1 MNKALSNFIFIA
13 IISFVFINCANRGR
27 PEGGPKDE
35 APPIITK
42 SEPEN
47 FSINFTGN
55 EIRIY
60 FDEFIKVKNLQ
71 QQLII
76 SPPMNPMPEITPQGS
91 ASKYIN
97 IKIIDTL
104 DANTTYA
111 LNFGNSIVDNN
122 EENPYPFYR
131 YVFSTGDDI
140 DSLTVKGNILDAL
153 ERKTDEFVSVVLYE
167 VDSTFT
173 DSIIYKETPK
183 YVTNTLDS
191 VTSFS
196 IENIKAGKY
205 MLLALKDANLD
216 NKFQQKTDK
225 IGFYKK
231 FIDVPADSVFYE
243 LKLFKE
249 DPDFNATR
257 PSLVT
262 GEKIAFGYEGDYK
275 DMKIEMLSDTPED
288 FKHKITKDEQTD
300 TLHYWYKPK
309 MEVDSLIFKVS
320 KGDFEKDFTVKIRP
334 KESDTLLVKAITAGN
349 IDYDGSFEISASI
362 PIVNID
368 ETKISILDIDSLN
381 IDFKSSFD
389 TIRNILALDFVKTE
403 SNDYKIR
410 LLPNTFTDFFEH
422 TNDTLNYSTR
432 TKALSDFGN
441 VRVILQNA
449 KYPVI
454 VQLTDNE
461 GVVKTEKFATEPK
474 SIDFTNLAPSNY
486 LLRVIF
492 DTNGNQKYDSGN
504 YLKKI
509 QPESV
514 SHFEIE
520 EIRAGWD
527 NIETLSLT
535 EE

>member
-1 MNKALSNFIFIA
+1 MYKALSNFIFIA
-13 IISFVFINCANRGR
+13 ILSFVFINCANRGR

-35 APPIITK
+35 KPPIITK

-47 FSINFTGN
+47 FSTNFTEN

-60 FDEFIKVKNLQ
+60 FDEYIKVKNMQ

-76 SPPMNPMPEITPQGS
+76 SPPMDPMPEITPQGG
-91 ASKYIN
+91 ASKYID

-122 EENPYPFYR
+122 EENPYPYYR
-131 YVFSTGDDI
+131 YVFSTGDYI

-167 VDSTFT
+167 LDSTYT

-191 VTSFS
+191 VTNFS

-205 MLLALKDANLD
+205 MLLALKDVNLD

-225 IGFYKK
+225 LGFYKS
-231 FIDVPADSVFYE
+231 FIEVPTDSVFYE

-249 DPDFNATR
+249 EQDFNATR

-275 DMKIEMLSDTPED
+275 DMKIEMLSDTLED
-288 FKHKITKDEQTD
+288 FKHKITKDELTD

-309 MEVDSLIFKVS
+309 MEVDSLIFKVT

-334 KESDTLLVKAITAGN
+334 KEKDTLFVKAITGGN
-349 IDYDGSFEISASI
+349 IDYEALFEISATT

-368 ETKISILDIDSLN
+368 ETKISIIDKDSLN
-381 IDFKSSFD
+381 IGFKSSFD
-389 TIRNILALDFVKTE
+389 TIRNTLALDFDKTE
-403 SNDYKIR
+403 SNNYKIQ
-410 LLPNTFTDFFEH
+410 LLPNTFTDFFET
-422 TNDTLNYSTR
+422 TNDTLNFSAR
-432 TKALSDFGN
+432 TKALTDFGN

-454 VQLTDNE
+454 VQLTDDK
-461 GVVKTEKFATEPK
+461 GVVKAEKTATESKP
-474 SIDFTNLAPSNY
+474 IDFTNLVPSTY
-486 LLRVIF
+486 FLRVIF

-504 YLKKI
+504 YLKKV
-509 QPESV
+509 QPEGV
-514 SHFEIE
+514 SHFVIE
-520 EIRAGWD
+520 EVRAGWD
-527 NIETLSLT
+527 NIETLSLNQN
-535 EE
+535 